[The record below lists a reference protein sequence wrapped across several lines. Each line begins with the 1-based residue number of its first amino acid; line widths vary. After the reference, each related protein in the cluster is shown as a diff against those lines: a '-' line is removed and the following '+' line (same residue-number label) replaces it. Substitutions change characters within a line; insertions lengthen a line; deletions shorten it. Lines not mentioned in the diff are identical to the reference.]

1 MRLLLTPVHIASV
14 CLSLVNGAEFLD
26 GSNDEQGF
34 GMERSQTECFGNDE
48 DEGGMGERTDS
59 ESYYV
64 ESDVA
69 SSAAEPGGEA
79 FKLVADL
86 AAKQRL
92 DDIRSGAFKG
102 EGKFSCAYVGGVV
115 PKVPDAVSLLRES
128 RHNNLILL
136 KHEGDKAVSEHPEP
150 STPGS
155 PKVSTEGANTPD
167 TPRPSSLKRTTSMKD
182 MLADL

>member
-1 MRLLLTPVHIASV
+1 MRLLLTPVYIASV

-64 ESDVA
+64 ESAVA

-102 EGKFSCAYVGGVV
+102 GGKFSCTYVGGMV
-115 PKVPDAVSLLRES
+115 PKERSGAS
-128 RHNNLILL
+128 RLMEAGQSCLAQVALN
-136 KHEGDKAVSEHPEP
+136 GDQVVVDIPKNSK
-150 STPGS
+150 PGV

-167 TPRPSSLKRTTSMKD
+167 TPRPSSMKRTTSMKD